1 MYKKEYTRLF
11 VKAPSPIRPGMK
23 NVHVW
28 QPSPLRQPGLS
39 TNGTIFSLLPCT
51 FISDEVH
58 VYRKNPGEL
67 IPMRERSQFVIGMSG
82 TPLITDPQVRV
93 VI

>member
-1 MYKKEYTRLF
+1 M
-11 VKAPSPIRPGMK
+11 
-23 NVHVW
+23 
-28 QPSPLRQPGLS
+28 
-39 TNGTIFSLLPCT
+39 
-51 FISDEVH
+51 
-58 VYRKNPGEL
+58 YRKNPGEL